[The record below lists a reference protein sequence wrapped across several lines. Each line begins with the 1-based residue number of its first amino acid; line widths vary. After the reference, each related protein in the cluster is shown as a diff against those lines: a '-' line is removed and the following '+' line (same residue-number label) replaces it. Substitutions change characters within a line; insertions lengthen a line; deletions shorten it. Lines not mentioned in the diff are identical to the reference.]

1 MKQIIL
7 AVVLLFVASAANATL
22 VANTLVVERVTTI
35 TNGTSNGQSIAS
47 HAMMQ
52 RLGTA
57 ANCTEARSALNN
69 KASELTVGGKTVNTI
84 TLASCIAVDYATQY

>member
-22 VANTLVVERVTTI
+22 VANTLVLERITTI
-35 TNGTSNGQSIAS
+35 PNGTSNGQSIAS

-52 RLGTA
+52 RLGSE
-57 ANCTEARSALNN
+57 ANCTSAKNALNN
-69 KASELTVGGKTVNTI
+69 KESVLVINGKNVATL
-84 TLASCIAVDYATQY
+84 TLASCIAVDYSVQY